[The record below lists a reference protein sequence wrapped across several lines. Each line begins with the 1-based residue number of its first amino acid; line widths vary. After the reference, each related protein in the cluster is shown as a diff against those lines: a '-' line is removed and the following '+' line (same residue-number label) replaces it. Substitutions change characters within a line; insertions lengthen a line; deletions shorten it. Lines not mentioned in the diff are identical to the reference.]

1 MRPLIIL
8 HGAWHQP
15 AHYDDIAERFRAAEV
30 HVEVPDLSGLSLADT
45 TGRVQ
50 TLVDAAAQPPV
61 VLAHSFGGLTACGVT
76 GASHLVFLTGFVLDV
91 GETPQGWIER
101 IARETGR
108 PGAPLAMTVDPDG
121 RGVLD
126 PEQAVAGLY
135 ADCSPEVAGRAVG
148 LLRPEPLSIFTESPS
163 RASWRDTPSTCV
175 AGSHDRAIA
184 PEMVAAFGERCGTVV
199 TLPTSHS
206 PYLSRPDEV
215 AGLVLAHL

>member
-15 AHYDDIAERFRAAEV
+15 AHYDDLAERMRAADV
-30 HVEVPDLSGLSLADT
+30 HVEVPDLSGLSLADA

-50 TLVDAAAQPPV
+50 ALVDAAGQPPV
-61 VLAHSFGGLTACGVT
+61 VLAHSFGGVTACGLT

-91 GETPQGWIER
+91 GETPQTWIER
-101 IARETGR
+101 IGRETGR
-108 PGAPLAMTVDPDG
+108 PGAPLAMAVDTDG
-121 RGVLD
+121 RGVLE
-126 PEQAVAGLY
+126 PEQATAGLY
-135 ADCSPEVAGRAVG
+135 GDCSPEVAERAVA
-148 LLRPEPLSIFTESPS
+148 LLRPEPLSIFGESPS
-163 RASWRDTPSTCV
+163 RASWRDTPSTYV
-175 AGSHDRAIA
+175 AGSQDRAVV
-184 PEMVAAFGERCGTVV
+184 PELVAAFSERCGSVV